1 MRTLNLAHSSYS
13 VIYILCLILVC
24 SLAIMLPLQ
33 IGNQPSLQAI
43 RLSAGIILIFFL
55 TGYSLLTVVKKYLP
69 EKLGRLED
77 IGFSLGF
84 SLVITVIVTAFLST
98 LFVVSTFS
106 VVLILGSLS
115 LFFCLLSLKKL
126 FGRESQISTGEK
138 PLIRSKDERKLPERK
153 TILLTVFVATLVCF
167 IFILHPLISG
177 SSNNL
182 AYLFGTNSNVL
193 DLVLLVLL
201 MTYLVFQI
209 KRAKKPSILLQV
221 AILII
226 ILLLAV
232 KARSYPALV
241 SFGLG
246 DRAGIDSWDSLGHLI
261 DFLGTGQHA
270 YAEPFLL
277 LYTNGQLISPP
288 NPLPPGYFSLM
299 GSINMLTAID
309 PLTLT
314 RNVLVFGVLQTIFV
328 FMLAKRLS
336 GDATKGLLAALLIAC
351 GSYWSENIKFTSGAL
366 SPIASVGLAL
376 IPFGLY
382 IMTLAKTKLVKF
394 LAILIAISLLYIH
407 IASAIV
413 YILFM
418 FIYYFKPSKKV
429 AFAKRFSIMLRKKFT
444 KDRALLIVAYAVV
457 VIIAAPV
464 VLFWYQTYSNP
475 NAQYSIHYSERF
487 TFVLPSAEELV
498 YLPSFTENALFFILL
513 FYGIASYAFST
524 DYRKE
529 KTFLML
535 WNFSLIFLYLLL
547 FYFNSRISY
556 RILAYLFQAVSV
568 TAACAFVRDFFEK
581 RYVKIRRSLK
591 KKAATTLLVLGLL
604 SFALI
609 PVFIRDSSPDEVF
622 LTQSTLQ
629 EPYYD
634 LAVWA
639 RANLSSDGVIAVNNY
654 SSISASVNIL
664 RNMGVPMIVGQNL
677 TLNDYEQIRSNVTNL
692 YVLDA
697 PLFQAGIDIPTTEIV
712 YSDQIDEEEFIRVY
726 YLNQFLDSS

>member
-1 MRTLNLAHSSYS
+1 MRTLNLAHPSYS
-13 VIYILCLILVC
+13 FILILCLILLC
-24 SLAIMLPLQ
+24 SLAIVFPLQ
-33 IGNQPSLQAI
+33 ISEQAPSQVF
-43 RLSAGIILIFFL
+43 RLSAGIILMFFL
-55 TGYSLLTVVKKYLP
+55 TGYSLLTLVKKYLP
-69 EKLGRLED
+69 EKISLSEE

-84 SLVITVIVTAFLST
+84 SLVIAVIVTAFLSMV
-98 LFVVSTFS
+98 LVVSTFS
-106 VVLILGSLS
+106 VVLTLGSLS
-115 LFFCLLSLKKL
+115 LIFCLLSRKKL
-126 FGRESQISTGEK
+126 FGYGRKSSAEQKTS
-138 PLIRSKDERKLPERK
+138 IRPKNEQRFPERK
-153 TILLTVFVATLVCF
+153 TALLIVFVVTLACF

-182 AYLFGTNSNVL
+182 AYSFGTNSNVV
-193 DLVLLVLL
+193 DLALLVFL
-201 MTYLVFQI
+201 TSYLIFQI
-209 KRAKKPSILLQV
+209 KKAKKPSIFLQV
-221 AILII
+221 ALFII

-246 DRAGIDSWDSLGHLI
+246 DRVGIDSWDSLGHLI
-261 DFLGTGQHA
+261 DFLGTGQHT

-277 LYTNGQLISPP
+277 SYTNGQIISPP

-299 GSINMLTAID
+299 GSISMLTAID

-314 RNVLVFGVLQTIFV
+314 RGVLVFGVLQTIFV
-328 FMLAKRLS
+328 FMLARKLS
-336 GDATKGLLAALLIAC
+336 GDTTKGLLAALLIAC
-351 GSYWSENIKFTSGAL
+351 GSYGSENIKFTSGAL
-366 SPIASVGLAL
+366 SPIAGVGLAL

-382 IMTLAKTKLVKF
+382 IMTFAKTKLVKF
-394 LAILIAISLLYIH
+394 LAILVAISLLYIH
-407 IASAIV
+407 LASAIV

-429 AFAKRFSIMLRKKFT
+429 AFAKRFTITLRKKFT
-444 KDRALLIVAYAVV
+444 RDRAISIAAFAIVA
-457 VIIAAPV
+457 VIVMPIV
-464 VLFWYQTYSNP
+464 FFWYQTYSNP

-547 FYFNSRISY
+547 FYFNPKISY

-568 TAACAFVRDFFEK
+568 TAACAFVRDVFEK
-581 RYVKIRRSLK
+581 RYVKMRRLLK
-591 KKAATTLLVLGLL
+591 AKATKTLLVLALL

-609 PVFIRDSSPDEVF
+609 PVFIRTSSPDEVY

-639 RANLSSDGVIAVNNY
+639 RANLSSAGVIAVNNY
-654 SSISASVNIL
+654 SSISDPVNML

-677 TLNDYEQIRSNVTNL
+677 TLYDYEQIRSNVTNL

-712 YSDQIDEEEFIRVY
+712 YSDQIEEEKYIRVY